1 MAGKPLLCWLRI
13 HRWVDHRNPES
24 GERYLTCARC
34 GKDSDKITLNQ
45 PGLPGM

>member
-1 MAGKPLLCWLRI
+1 MIKRSTALALLAAIALLGAG
-13 HRWVDHRNPES
+13 
-24 GERYLTCARC
+24 C